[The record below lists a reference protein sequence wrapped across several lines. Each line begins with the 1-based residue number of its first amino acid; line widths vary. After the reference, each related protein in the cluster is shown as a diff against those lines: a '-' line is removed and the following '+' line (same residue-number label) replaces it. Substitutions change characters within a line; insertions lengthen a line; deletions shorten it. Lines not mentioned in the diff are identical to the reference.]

1 MDLINTLYAGTLVI
15 FNIIHSFHLITV
27 TPQTVDYITRIH
39 WGSLRIYITV
49 ARAHPAQPLGVC
61 QKGYDLLLC
70 THNREQPQSAP
81 ETVHP
86 CQSTLPDHIS
96 AECLGQK

>member
-49 ARAHPAQPLGVC
+49 ARAHPAQP
-61 QKGYDLLLC
+61 
-70 THNREQPQSAP
+70 NREQPQSAP